1 MKSIKVRETKGH
13 RGRTY
18 FAGKHYKTVDRE
30 AVEDDEINKHHA
42 AEMVALEL
50 ADAVKARAT
59 RPKRAAAKRNPA
71 AKRKATVKETTA
83 VPATEPKPAA
93 EEK

>member
-30 AVEDDEINKHHA
+30 AIEDDEVNKHHA

-50 ADAVKARAT
+50 ADPVKARTT
-59 RPKRAAAKRNPA
+59 RPKRAP
-71 AKRKATVKETTA
+71 AKRKAVAPQTRPAQSEPVIGKES
-83 VPATEPKPAA
+83 EKP
-93 EEK
+93 